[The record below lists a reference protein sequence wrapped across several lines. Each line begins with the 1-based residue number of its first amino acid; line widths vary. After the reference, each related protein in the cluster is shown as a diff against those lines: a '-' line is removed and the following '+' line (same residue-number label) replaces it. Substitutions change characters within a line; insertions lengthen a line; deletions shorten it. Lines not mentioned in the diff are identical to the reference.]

1 MTDKPTTRK
10 DLMKPV
16 QLLGLAFIAALFAGF
31 VTLMSM
37 GFFQTRPADQIQRAL
52 IVALVAAGAT
62 FIIVLVSV
70 ALMLLAV
77 DPSKVTATVDRP
89 LLLPK
94 DAPDATPTASAQPGA
109 PRGEAPRAGAPRR
122 MPRRGRRVR
131 SPRVP
136 ATTAPLPAPD
146 PRASPS
152 RLTFRALPCAR
163 CLALR
168 PACSAPGPALRWRL
182 ALRLAPALRPLLALR
197 PAPALPV
204 APGVR
209 LLPLRLAP
217 HLRLQRLATTPR
229 RRVRWAC
236 SGGRRC

>member
-94 DAPDATPTASAQPGA
+94 DAPDATPTASAQPEA
-109 PRGEAPRAGAPRR
+109 PRGEAPRAGGTAPDAAPRSEGSVP
-122 MPRRGRRVR
+122 PRSGDDG
-131 SPRVP
+131 
-136 ATTAPLPAPD
+136 AA
-146 PRASPS
+146 PRA
-152 RLTFRALPCAR
+152 
-163 CLALR
+163 
-168 PACSAPGPALRWRL
+168 
-182 ALRLAPALRPLLALR
+182 
-197 PAPALPV
+197 
-204 APGVR
+204 
-209 LLPLRLAP
+209 
-217 HLRLQRLATTPR
+217 
-229 RRVRWAC
+229 
-236 SGGRRC
+236 

>member
-77 DPSKVTATVDRP
+77 DPSKVTKTVDRP
-89 LLLPK
+89 LLLPT
-94 DAPDATPTASAQPGA
+94 DAPDAATPDA
-109 PRGEAPRAGAPRR
+109 PAERPAPRAEGAAPGRTAPSEGAVPPRSDDDGAAPR
-122 MPRRGRRVR
+122 
-131 SPRVP
+131 
-136 ATTAPLPAPD
+136 A
-146 PRASPS
+146 
-152 RLTFRALPCAR
+152 
-163 CLALR
+163 
-168 PACSAPGPALRWRL
+168 
-182 ALRLAPALRPLLALR
+182 
-197 PAPALPV
+197 
-204 APGVR
+204 
-209 LLPLRLAP
+209 
-217 HLRLQRLATTPR
+217 
-229 RRVRWAC
+229 
-236 SGGRRC
+236 

>member
-16 QLLGLAFIAALFAGF
+16 QLLGLAFVAALFAGF

-94 DAPDATPTASAQPGA
+94 DAPDATPAASAERPATRAEGAAPGSA
-109 PRGEAPRAGAPRR
+109 TRSEGAIPPRPDDDGAAPRA
-122 MPRRGRRVR
+122 
-131 SPRVP
+131 
-136 ATTAPLPAPD
+136 
-146 PRASPS
+146 
-152 RLTFRALPCAR
+152 
-163 CLALR
+163 
-168 PACSAPGPALRWRL
+168 
-182 ALRLAPALRPLLALR
+182 
-197 PAPALPV
+197 
-204 APGVR
+204 
-209 LLPLRLAP
+209 
-217 HLRLQRLATTPR
+217 
-229 RRVRWAC
+229 
-236 SGGRRC
+236 